1 MNKARPIKYIRK
13 VSDGKGGYRY
23 YYKESDNRKPRRI
36 DEATLN
42 EFIKFIRSEKVEHGL
57 CLNDKNEILAYREGE
72 RNHIRFIER
81 QVRNM
86 KKAKL
91 FIHNHTNGTSFSDDD
106 LKFLILNQ
114 IKEIQIF
121 TKKNKTNIVYK
132 LKVKKV
138 IPVDKRIELFV
149 YHKNLIKY
157 AVDAEKESH
166 SIIKDL
172 IKTYGEYLEYARHR
186 E

>member
-1 MNKARPIKYIRK
+1 
-13 VSDGKGGYRY
+13 
-23 YYKESDNRKPRRI
+23 
-36 DEATLN
+36 
-42 EFIKFIRSEKVEHGL
+42 
-57 CLNDKNEILAYREGE
+57 
-72 RNHIRFIER
+72 
-81 QVRNM
+81 M